1 LLFSRVQ
8 LPGELAEDRIN
19 VNNVAPGLIRTQ
31 MIPETLYD
39 SGKAGQ
45 IFEHIPRRRAGPPDE
60 SARIMLFLAST
71 TATTRQGG
79 PGQWMAD

>member
-1 LLFSRVQ
+1 MQ

-31 MIPETLYD
+31 MIQETLYD
-39 SGKAGQ
+39 PGKAGQ
-45 IFEHIPRRRAGPPDE
+45 VLEHVPWRRAGQPDE

-71 TATTRQGG
+71 TAATRQGG